1 MGKGPRPEGLP
12 GNGSHTAVRALAI
25 MEPPWRCGA
34 RLVLQPLRKQRG
46 SRGMALAGPDVATTH
61 SGFAAAW
68 PRWTASLALIAAGA
82 VAARWVAMPQVFA
95 VWALLLAALL
105 LLWLVRTPASV
116 AAPQHSPQIPDPVD
130 VAMRTRLASA
140 QAELSSL
147 RGVQRELLA
156 AKQAAEA
163 AMLAKSEFL
172 ASMSHEIR
180 TPLNG
185 ILPLLDIVLGTDL
198 TPAQR
203 EYLITANASAKEL
216 LRIVDDILDYSKA
229 EAGKLDLESVS
240 INIRELVDSVKRL
253 LDKPAEAKGL
263 AMRAVVDAD
272 VRPIV
277 RGDPMRVRQILT
289 NLMSNAIK
297 FTQRGGVSVRVSKR
311 SDTDTQHE
319 LLFAV
324 RDTGIGLAADA
335 AARLFQPFTQADAS
349 VTRRY
354 GGTGLGLTIC
364 KKLVDLMGGR
374 IGVRSEPGR
383 GSVFWFTVPFEKAPG
398 DIAGTHKSLAGSRA
412 LLAAGPQRAQAITPV
427 LATLELDTAAV
438 TDTAAALSRLRQAA
452 PLGDSFSFDLLLV
465 DASSV
470 AGDVSELLQS
480 VLRERQ
486 LDKLRILAL
495 GVSATPDPRV
505 HVAAARVDDATL
517 RQGVRR
523 VFGMAPQPRAQ
534 PVLSVP
540 TLPTVAAASGT
551 PQPLS
556 GTVLLV
562 EDHPVNQKVAQKLLE
577 RLGLTVDVADNGEIA
592 LEKLRGKAYAMVLM
606 DCQMPVLDGYS
617 ATRRLREIENEQ
629 GKPRMPVIAMTAHA
643 MSGDRERCL
652 QAGMDDYLSKPLDR
666 QLLEQ
671 TLARWMQQSPHA
683 VAVPAAPVAVAAA
696 ATPPS
701 PPQNNPPAM
710 ISPPPPD
717 TLDTATLVDLEDIM
731 GDELVTLVD
740 AYLRDGETR
749 MRNLQAAAERG
760 DSAEVGQLAH
770 SLKSSSANLGAMP
783 LSTRARQVEEAARN
797 GTLANPLDSVA
808 ALEKLYANAAT
819 ALRQRYNRP

>member
-1 MGKGPRPEGLP
+1 
-12 GNGSHTAVRALAI
+12 
-25 MEPPWRCGA
+25 
-34 RLVLQPLRKQRG
+34 
-46 SRGMALAGPDVATTH
+46 MASVTGGGERV
-61 SGFAAAW
+61 SW
-68 PRWTASLALIAAGA
+68 PRVLGSIALVAAGA
-82 VAARWVAMPQVFA
+82 AAALWVPLPQVAALWG
-95 VWALLLAALL
+95 LLLIALV
-105 LLWLVRTPASV
+105 LLWLARPPQRGPARNP
-116 AAPQHSPQIPDPVD
+116 APPPIQDPVD

-140 QAELSSL
+140 QSELTSL

-185 ILPLLDIVLGTDL
+185 ILPLLDIVLGTEL
-198 TPAQR
+198 SPVQR

-253 LDKPAEAKGL
+253 LEKPAEAKGL

-272 VRPIV
+272 VRPVV
-277 RGDPMRVRQILT
+277 RGDPMRIRQILT
-289 NLMSNAIK
+289 NLMGNAIK

-311 SDTDTQHE
+311 NDTATQHE

-383 GSVFWFTVPFEKAPG
+383 GSVFWFTIPFEKAPG
-398 DIAGTHKSLAGSRA
+398 DISGAHKSLTGARV
-412 LLAAGPQRAQAITPV
+412 LLAASAQRAQHITPI
-427 LATLELDTAAV
+427 LATLELDASHVADAGATLA
-438 TDTAAALSRLRQAA
+438 RLKQAA
-452 PLGDSFSFDLLLV
+452 PLGKSFSFDLLIV
-465 DASSV
+465 DTGSV
-470 AGDVSELLQS
+470 TGDVGGLLRGI
-480 VLRERQ
+480 LADRQ
-486 LDKLRILAL
+486 LDALRILAL
-495 GVSATPDPRV
+495 GLDTAPDPRV
-505 HVAAARVDDATL
+505 VSAPARADDAAL
-517 RQGVRR
+517 RLGVRSA
-523 VFGMAPQPRAQ
+523 FGVAPQARAQ
-534 PVLSVP
+534 PVLSAP
-540 TLPTVAAASGT
+540 LTPAAPHSD
-551 PQPLS
+551 QPLV
-556 GTVLLV
+556 GKVLLV

-577 RLGLTVDVADNGEIA
+577 RLGLTVDVAENGEVA
-592 LEKLRGKAYAMVLM
+592 LEKLREQPYAMVLM

-617 ATRRLREIENEQ
+617 ATRRLREIEAGQ
-629 GKPRMPVIAMTAHA
+629 GKPRTPVIAMTAHA

-671 TLARWMQQSPHA
+671 TLARWMPKP
-683 VAVPAAPVAVAAA
+683 PAAA
-696 ATPPS
+696 
-701 PPQNNPPAM
+701 PAM
-710 ISPPPPD
+710 MADPLPALAPVTPLEATSPAMQNPPPPD

-749 MRNLQAAAERG
+749 IRNMREAANRG
-760 DSAEVGQLAH
+760 DGTEVGKLAH

-783 LSTRARQVEEAARN
+783 LANRARQVEEAARN
-797 GTLANPLDSVA
+797 GTLASPGDSVA
-808 ALEKLYANAAT
+808 ALEKLYANAAA
-819 ALRQRYNRP
+819 ALKQRYQRP